1 METVDHTDTPTTT
14 TEMKGEMTDI
24 SEMTEEM
31 SESDL
36 EHEGTTEQSYT
47 VTDSPLTYFIKVL

>member
-1 METVDHTDTPTTT
+1 METVDHTDTPTITT
-14 TEMKGEMTDI
+14 KMKG
-24 SEMTEEM
+24 EMTEEM

-47 VTDSPLTYFIKVL
+47 VTDSPLTHYIKVL

>member
-1 METVDHTDTPTTT
+1 MEDHTDTPTTNN
-14 TEMKGEMTDI
+14 EVKGEMTDS
-24 SEMTEEM
+24 SEMTGEM

-47 VTDSPLTYFIKVL
+47 VTDSPLTSFIKVL

>member
-1 METVDHTDTPTTT
+1 METVDHTDTPT

-47 VTDSPLTYFIKVL
+47 ATDSPLTHYIKVL